1 MGNSSCRLAQ
11 SKKTARARRFQSGSW
26 SSGCLASH
34 GFQASF
40 EVGFEGLAG
49 SHDSLLPALPSSL
62 VMGWTSRQSSRV
74 QGIEVAAQV

>member
-1 MGNSSCRLAQ
+1 MVSN
-11 SKKTARARRFQSGSW
+11 K
-26 SSGCLASH
+26 
-34 GFQASF
+34 F

-49 SHDSLLPALPSSL
+49 GHDSLLPALPSSL